1 MYLSV
6 TVYIPTALS
15 KSTFVPCSHSTI
27 SPTFVSGLFAYC
39 RLICFG
45 VCVYSLNL
53 FSLLLSTQ
61 LTFFLRLSV
70 FLSVNCFY
78 LCCQSVTS
86 PLLLA
91 DARLGLM
98 SVRTTTTSLSVNL
111 FNIHLVQ
118 HLFLEKNLKIS
129 MEKGNNWF
137 CHRSREFFTQQI
149 GKPSFC

>member
-15 KSTFVPCSHSTI
+15 KSTFVPCSHSI

-91 DARLGLM
+91 DAWLGLM

-118 HLFLEKNLKIS
+118 HLFLEKKLKMS